1 MTQTEKPSS
10 RAELR
15 AAIEEIVY
23 TGCLLLDAQRFAA
36 WLEFATPDLKY
47 RITAHSPEIR
57 KEMTWLEHDRAGLV
71 ALFELLPKH
80 HVNHAQWQR
89 HAIVYQVQADSSNEL
104 NVVTSLVVHHT
115 VLDVG
120 DAHLDAGATRVFAV
134 GRYHDKFRWEAGR
147 FLLSDR
153 TVRLETRQLGIGTH
167 LIV

>member
-1 MTQTEKPSS
+1 MTQNPS

-15 AAIEEIVY
+15 AAVEDVVY
-23 TGCLLLDAQRFAA
+23 TGCLLQDQLAFSA
-36 WLEFATPDLKY
+36 WLELTAPELTY
-47 RITAHSPEIR
+47 RITAYSPEIR
-57 KEMTWLEHDRAGLV
+57 RDMTWLEHDRAGLI

-89 HAIVYQVQADSSNEL
+89 HATVYQVTVESPTTLRA
-104 NVVTSLVVHHT
+104 VTSLVVHHT

-120 DAHLDAGATRVFAV
+120 DAHVDAGATSVFAV
-134 GRYHDKFRWEAGR
+134 GRYLDSFRLEQGR
-147 FLLSDR
+147 WLLSER

>member
-1 MTQTEKPSS
+1 MSQTPS

-15 AAIEEIVY
+15 AAIEDTLY
-23 TGCLLLDAQRFAA
+23 TGCLLLDEQHFHGFLELAA
-36 WLEFATPDLKY
+36 PELKY

-89 HAIVYQVQADSSNEL
+89 HAVLYQVVSDSPTEL
-104 NVVTSLVVHHT
+104 HTVASLVVHHT

-120 DAHLDAGATRVFAV
+120 DVHVDAGATSVFAV
-134 GRYHDKFRWEAGR
+134 GRYLDKYRLEQGRW
-147 FLLSDR
+147 LLADR

-167 LIV
+167 VIV

>member
-1 MTQTEKPSS
+1 MTQTTTS

-15 AAIEEIVY
+15 AAVEDVVY
-23 TGCLLLDAQRFAA
+23 SGCLLQDQLAFHA
-36 WLEFATPDLKY
+36 WLELTAPELSY
-47 RITAHSPEIR
+47 RITAYSPEIR
-57 KEMTWLEHDRAGLV
+57 RDMTWLEHDRAGLY

-89 HAIVYQVQADSSNEL
+89 HASVYQVSAESPSVL
-104 NVVTSLVVHHT
+104 RAVTSLVVHHT

-120 DAHLDAGATRVFAV
+120 DVHLEAGATSVFAV
-134 GRYHDKFRWEAGR
+134 GRYLDTFRLEQGR
-147 FLLSDR
+147 WLLSDR

>member
-1 MTQTEKPSS
+1 MTSTIS

-15 AAIEEIVY
+15 ADIEDIVY
-23 TGCLLLDAQRFAA
+23 GGCLLQDQSAFHA
-36 WLEFATPDLKY
+36 WLELTAPELQY
-47 RITAHSPEIR
+47 RITAYSPEIR
-57 KEMTWLEHDRAGLV
+57 RDMTWLEHDRAGLV

-89 HAIVYQVQADSSNEL
+89 HATVYQVTADSPTE
-104 NVVTSLVVHHT
+104 VRAVTSLVVHHT

-120 DAHLDAGATRVFAV
+120 DVHVDAGTTNVFAV
-134 GRYHDKFRWEAGR
+134 GRYHDSFRLEQGR
-147 FLLSDR
+147 WLLVDR

>member
-1 MTQTEKPSS
+1 MSQNLS

-15 AAIEEIVY
+15 AAIEDVLY
-23 TGCLLLDAQRFAA
+23 PSCLLLDEGAFHA
-36 WLEFATPDLKY
+36 WLEHTSADLKY

-57 KEMTWLEHDRAGLV
+57 KDMTWLEHDRQGLV

-89 HAIVYQVQADSSNEL
+89 HAVLYQVIADSPSE
-104 NVVTSLVVHHT
+104 VHTVASLVVHHT

-120 DAHLDAGATRVFAV
+120 DVHEDAGATNVFAV
-134 GRYHDKFRWEAGR
+134 GRYHDKYRLDQGRW
-147 FLLSDR
+147 LLTDR

-167 LIV
+167 IIV

>member
-1 MTQTEKPSS
+1 MSATPS

-15 AAIEEIVY
+15 AAIEDNLY
-23 TGCLLLDAQRFAA
+23 TGCLLLDEQRFHA
-36 WLEFATPDLKY
+36 WLELAAPELKY

-57 KEMTWLEHDRAGLV
+57 KDMTWLEHDREGLI

-80 HVNHAQWQR
+80 HVDHAQWQR
-89 HAIVYQVQADSSNEL
+89 HAVLYQVISDSPSE
-104 NVVTSLVVHHT
+104 VHTVASLVVHHT

-120 DAHLDAGATRVFAV
+120 DVHIDAGASSVFAV
-134 GRYHDKFRWEAGR
+134 GRYHDKYRLEQGRW
-147 FLLSDR
+147 LLTDR

>member
-1 MTQTEKPSS
+1 MTQTPS

-15 AAIEEIVY
+15 AAIEDTLY
-23 TGCLLLDAQRFAA
+23 TGCLLLDEQRFHA
-36 WLEFATPDLKY
+36 WLELAAPELRY

-57 KEMTWLEHDRAGLV
+57 KEMTWLEHDREGLI

-80 HVNHAQWQR
+80 HVDHAQWQR
-89 HAIVYQVQADSSNEL
+89 HAVLYQVVADSPTE
-104 NVVTSLVVHHT
+104 VRTVTSLVVHHT

-120 DAHLDAGATRVFAV
+120 DVHLDAGKSRVFAV
-134 GRYHDKFRWEAGR
+134 GRYHDKYRLHDTRW
-147 FLLSDR
+147 LLSDR